1 MVNPV
6 PSHPRIT
13 TAYGV
18 SGAWSGGRHG
28 GADFGSNGVYGATVV
43 APWGGT
49 ITGANWG
56 SAYGNH
62 VVIDFD
68 RLPDGRPGLW
78 GVLAH
83 MSRVDKRSGRV
94 EAGERIGVVGYSGNV
109 RPAGPAGAHLHFEV
123 QRAASWASGN
133 HVNPQS
139 WIDAQKG
146 PAQEGVWLDRLH
158 YGQTDSDSVA
168 ALQRALNAHRLAPP
182 GNITLPV
189 SSNYLDQT
197 DTVVRACQA
206 QHGFGHDAPRQS
218 FVGRRQAEHL
228 GLRILG

>member
-1 MVNPV
+1 M
-6 PSHPRIT
+6 
-13 TAYGV
+13 
-18 SGAWSGGRHG
+18 
-28 GADFGSNGVYGATVV
+28 
-43 APWGGT
+43 WGGT
-49 ITGANWG
+49 VTGANWG

-62 VVIDFD
+62 VVIDHD

-78 GVLAH
+78 AVYAHLA
-83 MSRVDKRSGRV
+83 RVDVRAGQRV
-94 EAGERIGVVGYSGNV
+94 EAGQRIGVVGSTGN
-109 RPAGPAGAHLHFEV
+109 ATGPHLHAEV

-146 PAQEGVWLDRLH
+146 PAQEGVYLDRLH
-158 YGQTDSDSVA
+158 YGQRDSDSVA

-228 GLRILG
+228 GLRIVG